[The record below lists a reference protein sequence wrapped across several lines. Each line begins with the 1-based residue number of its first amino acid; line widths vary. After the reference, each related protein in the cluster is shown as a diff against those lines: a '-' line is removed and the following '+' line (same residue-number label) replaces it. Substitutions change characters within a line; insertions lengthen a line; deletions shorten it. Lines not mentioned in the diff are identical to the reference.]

1 MNASIV
7 GKQFELTEPIKSYI
21 QNAFETLGKYNL
33 DIISTRC
40 VVSADEKNGKK
51 GFNVDL
57 SLNLA
62 RKETVVISHKDKDLY
77 AAIDLAV
84 ERASKILRREH
95 DKMTTVKGKDDA
107 KEARSRIGEI
117 SEIIDGVDE
126 IVPMELELYKPL
138 EIEEAL
144 EKLKNSDMQF
154 YVFNDIDAKMRVIY
168 KRSDRKFGLY

>member
-1 MNASIV
+1 
-7 GKQFELTEPIKSYI
+7 
-21 QNAFETLGKYNL
+21 
-33 DIISTRC
+33 
-40 VVSADEKNGKK
+40 
-51 GFNVDL
+51 
-57 SLNLA
+57 
-62 RKETVVISHKDKDLY
+62 
-77 AAIDLAV
+77 
-84 ERASKILRREH
+84 
-95 DKMTTVKGKDDA
+95 MTTVKGKDDA

-168 KRSDRKFGLY
+168 KRSDGKFGLY